1 MEKWIGATGICINPK
16 GQVLMVLQGR
26 PDEQKLWATPSGGL
40 EQNESIEE
48 CCKREVLEETGYEVE
63 VIKQLFIKEGISY
76 GFQVE
81 VHYFEVRII
90 GGNVKIQDPDQ
101 LIYDI
106 AWKSS
111 DEILEIEL
119 SFPEDRNLLI
129 DLIHKKV
136 NKK

>member
-1 MEKWIGATGICINPK
+1 MEKWIGATGICINHK
-16 GQVLMVLQGR
+16 GQILMVLQGK
-26 PDEQKLWATPSGGL
+26 PDEHKLWAPPSGGL
-40 EQNESIEE
+40 EQNETIEE
-48 CCKREVLEETGYEVE
+48 CCKRELLEETGYEVE
-63 VIKQLFIKEGISY
+63 IIKQLFIKEGISY

-106 AWKSS
+106 AWKSAN
-111 DEILEIEL
+111 EIIELEL

-129 DLIHKKV
+129 DLINKKV

>member
-1 MEKWIGATGICINPK
+1 MEKWIGATGICINRK
-16 GQVLMVLQGR
+16 GQVLMVLQGK

-48 CCKREVLEETGYEVE
+48 CCKRELLEETGYEVE
-63 VIKQLFIKEGISY
+63 VIKQLFIKDGISY

-90 GGNVKIQDPDQ
+90 GGNATIQDPDQ

-106 AWKSS
+106 AWKSA
-111 DEILEIEL
+111 DEILELEL
-119 SFPEDRNLLI
+119 SFPEDRSLLI
-129 DLIHKKV
+129 DLINKKV

>member
-1 MEKWIGATGICINPK
+1 MEKWIGATGICINRK
-16 GQVLMVLQGR
+16 GQVLMVLQGK

-48 CCKREVLEETGYEVE
+48 CCKREIFEETGYEVE

-81 VHYFEVRII
+81 VHYFEVRMI
-90 GGNVKIQDPDQ
+90 GGNAKIQDPDQ

-106 AWKSS
+106 AWKSA

-129 DLIHKKV
+129 DLINKKV
-136 NKK
+136 NRK